1 MAISKAAQANHE
13 ELFPDLKSTL
23 KVTDPEF
30 IEIFD
35 NFNFDEVLHYQ
46 NLDVKLRMKITL
58 ASLIAIQSVNEY
70 KAMLN
75 GALNIG
81 VTPVEVKEIV
91 YQATAYVGLGKV
103 FDFLHATN
111 EVFTDRNI
119 SLPIE
124 GQSTK
129 TPETRYEKGLETV
142 RGMAGD
148 AVDKMQENLPDNEK
162 HFATFLADNCFGD
175 YYTRK
180 GLDAKTREL
189 ITFSML
195 ISLGGA
201 DPQVKGHIKN
211 NVTVGNDKDTLLSVV
226 TVLLPFIGYPRT
238 LTAMNL
244 LNEIIPETK

>member
-1 MAISKAAQANHE
+1 MAISKTAQANHK

-35 NFNFDEVLHYQ
+35 NFNFDEVLQHQ
-46 NLDVKLRMKITL
+46 NLDLKLRMKITL
-58 ASLIAIQSVNEY
+58 AALIAMQSVNEY
-70 KAMLN
+70 QAMLN
-75 GALNIG
+75 GALNVG

-111 EVFTDRNI
+111 AVFTERHI

-124 GQSTK
+124 GQSTT
-129 TPETRYEKGLETV
+129 TPATRYEKGLETV
-142 RGMAGD
+142 RQLAGD
-148 AVDKMQENLPDNEK
+148 AVDKMQENLPENEK

-180 GLDAKTREL
+180 GLDAKAREL
-189 ITFSML
+189 ITFAML

-201 DPQVKGHIKN
+201 DPQVKGHIRN
-211 NVTVGNDKDTLLSVV
+211 NVTVGNDKDTLLSAI

-238 LTAMNL
+238 LTALNL
-244 LNEIIPETK
+244 LNEIIPENN

>member
-1 MAISKAAQANHE
+1 MAISETAQANHK

-30 IEIFD
+30 IELFD
-35 NFNFDEVLHYQ
+35 NFNFDEVLQHQ
-46 NLDVKLRMKITL
+46 NLDIKTRMRITL
-58 ASLIAIQSVNEY
+58 ASLIAVQSLNEF
-70 KAMLN
+70 KVMVG
-75 GALNIG
+75 GALNVG
-81 VTPVEVKEIV
+81 VTPVEIKEIV
-91 YQATAYVGLGKV
+91 YQAVAYVGLGKV
-103 FDFLHATN
+103 FDFLNATN
-111 EVFTDRNI
+111 EVFKARKI
-119 SLPIE
+119 ALPIE
-124 GQSTK
+124 GQSTT

-142 RGMAGD
+142 RTMAGD
-148 AVDKMQENLPDNEK
+148 AVDKMQENLPANEK

-195 ISLGGA
+195 ISMGGA
-201 DPQVKGHIKN
+201 DPQVKGHIRN
-211 NVTVGNDKDTLLSVV
+211 NVTVGNDKDTLLSAV

-244 LNEIIPETK
+244 LNEIIPEN

>member
-1 MAISKAAQANHE
+1 MAISKTAQANHE
-13 ELFPDLKSTL
+13 KLFPDLKSTL

-35 NFNFDEVLHYQ
+35 NFNFDEVLQYS
-46 NLDVKLRMKITL
+46 NLDLKLRMKITL
-58 ASLIAIQSVNEY
+58 ASLIAMQSVNEY

-75 GALNIG
+75 GALNVG
-81 VTPVEVKEIV
+81 VTPIEVKEIV

-111 EVFTDRNI
+111 EILTKRGV
-119 SLPIE
+119 SLPLA
-124 GQSTK
+124 GQATT
-129 TPETRYEKGLETV
+129 TPETRYQKGLKTV
-142 RGMAGD
+142 RSMAGD
-148 AVDKMQENLPDNEK
+148 AVDNMQKNLPDNEK

-201 DPQVKGHIKN
+201 DPQVQGHIRN
-211 NVTVGNDKDTLLSVV
+211 NVTVGNDKDTLLSAV

-244 LNEIIPETK
+244 LNKVIPD

>member
-1 MAISKAAQANHE
+1 MAISKAAQANHK

-35 NFNFDEVLHYQ
+35 NFNFDEVLKYS
-46 NLDVKLRMKITL
+46 NLDLKMRMKVTL

-75 GALNIG
+75 GALNVG

-111 EVFTDRNI
+111 EVLKDRGI
-119 SLPIE
+119 TLPIE
-124 GQSTK
+124 GQSTT
-129 TPETRYEKGLETV
+129 TPETRYDKGLETV
-142 RGMAGD
+142 RSMAGD
-148 AVDKMQENLPDNEK
+148 AVDNMLKNLPDNEK

-175 YYTRK
+175 YYTRT

-189 ITFSML
+189 ITFAML
-195 ISLGGA
+195 ISMGGA
-201 DPQVKGHIKN
+201 DPQVQGHIRN
-211 NVTVGNDKDTLLSVV
+211 NVTVGNDKDTLLSTV

-244 LNEIIPETK
+244 LNKVIPDEK